1 MKHASSPWCF
11 EVPPS
16 WLEGQRPVFSF
27 LHRGS
32 MNRPVRAA
40 SVAREI
46 GDVGLEARLLTAELL
61 DSLGRD
67 EQAER
72 LLGQTTTAS
81 P

>member
-1 MKHASSPWCF
+1 
-11 EVPPS
+11 
-16 WLEGQRPVFSF
+16 
-27 LHRGS
+27 